1 MSIPRVIFLNLG
13 SGVYTINATVAT
25 ADERETLLDN
35 FLRADSD
42 KFTPRENFA
51 VDLIGVD
58 GIKVEAISTEQAEG
72 YGDELA
78 PKGVDGDVDPKYESD
93 IATFSVFCY

>member
-1 MSIPRVIFLNLG
+1 VH
-13 SGVYTINATVAT
+13 
-25 ADERETLLDN
+25 
-35 FLRADSD
+35 
-42 KFTPRENFA
+42 
-51 VDLIGVD
+51 

-93 IATFSVFCY
+93 IAYISVFCD